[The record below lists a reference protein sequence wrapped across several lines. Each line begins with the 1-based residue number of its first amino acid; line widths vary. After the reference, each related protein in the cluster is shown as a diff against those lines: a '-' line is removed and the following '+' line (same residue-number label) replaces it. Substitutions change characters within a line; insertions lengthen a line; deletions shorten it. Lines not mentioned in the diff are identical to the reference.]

1 MHNDAHSA
9 FIRLPLLR
17 ALLAQ
22 GIALA
27 LVMVMVYLLA
37 LLPWR
42 LSLFSVAL
50 LQGVLA
56 ALIGWRLGLSRW
68 WSWINFAFLP
78 ALFVA
83 QQIGL
88 PGWVYLLGFV
98 VLLLVN
104 WNSLREQ
111 VPLYLTGRRAQQQLQ
126 LFLSECE
133 PPLRFVDLGCGTA
146 GTLLALARRFPRGQ
160 FVGVE
165 TAPLVFL
172 CAWLRCLLQDNCQIR
187 YVSLWQVDLAA
198 FDVVYCFL
206 SPVPMP
212 RLWAKAQA
220 EMRPGSW
227 LISNSFEIP
236 GVPTDHVLA
245 INEGRQTQLLL
256 WQMKGVD
263 IR

>member
-1 MHNDAHSA
+1 MQTDERMSVV
-9 FIRLPLLR
+9 RLPVVR

-22 GIALA
+22 VLAIALVV
-27 LVMVMVYLLA
+27 LLVYLLA

-42 LSLFSVAL
+42 MSLFSVAL
-50 LQGVLA
+50 LQGALA

-68 WSWINFAFLP
+68 WAWINFAFLP
-78 ALFVA
+78 ALLLM
-83 QQIGL
+83 QRLGL

-98 VLLLVN
+98 VLLLIN

-111 VPLYLTGRRAQQQLQ
+111 VPLYLSGRRAQQHLQ
-126 LFLSECE
+126 RLLAERE
-133 PPLRFVDLGCGTA
+133 PPLRCIDLGCGTA
-146 GTLLALARRFPRGQ
+146 GTLLQLARRFPRGQ
-160 FVGVE
+160 FIGVE

-172 CAWLRCLLQDNCQIR
+172 CAWLRCLLQDNCSIR
-187 YVSLWQVDLAA
+187 YLNLWQVDLAD

-227 LISNSFEIP
+227 LISNSFEVP
-236 GVPTDHVLA
+236 GVPAERLFE
-245 INEGRQTQLLL
+245 IGEGRQTQLLL
-256 WQMKGVD
+256 WQMKGGD